1 MEHYFTPAKQSM
13 KRRELFDS
21 KEEALGYFS
30 SKSLFKNVPKTT
42 IELYVEYGLVKDQD
56 MYRLTIPRDRETEIF
71 LNFPTELPKGISS
84 VKGSLIY
91 AEEVMLLDDR
101 DLKWWKRAVPKVDLT
116 PFPGSH
122 MFPFEKP
129 KELAGFIN
137 QIVASLK

>member
-1 MEHYFTPAKQSM
+1 M

-21 KEEALGYFS
+21 REEALVYFS
-30 SKSLFKNVPKTT
+30 SKSFFKNIPKAT
-42 IELYVEYGLVKDQD
+42 IELYVEHGLVKDQD
-56 MYRLTIPRDRETEIF
+56 KYRLTIPRDRETEIF

-91 AEEVMLLDDR
+91 AEEVRLLDDR
-101 DLKWWKRAVPKVDLT
+101 DLKWWKKAVPKVDLT

-129 KELAGFIN
+129 YQLAHSIN
-137 QIVASLK
+137 QIIASLKPN